1 MEMKKLFVLLIIA
14 YPIITCIKGQILHT
28 EYFNVVLDTTQIV
41 KGNFVPS
48 IRYRN
53 VKEKFTEVEN
63 TADISIRLGQN
74 GITIGNKLEYA
85 RFGNEDIMSGGFVY
99 LEYQRVT
106 NSNKLVFEPYGLM
119 LWQEIR
125 GLDMKYAGGGNLR
138 WEFLH
143 QKNMGL
149 FAGIGSFYEFERW
162 NYGGTSDSTLIPVNP
177 QPFEVENV
185 RGQLYFS
192 YKQLIGDLFDL
203 NISGYFQPSFTSSNY
218 RLASSSQLTYNI
230 NRFIGLTII
239 YQNIYDPDPIVP
251 IDILFHDFTF
261 GLTLSF

>member
-1 MEMKKLFVLLIIA
+1 MKKQLFFLSLFVFFISKA
-14 YPIITCIKGQILHT
+14 NGQILHT
-28 EYFNVVLDTTQIV
+28 EYFNVVLDTSQMI

-53 VKEKFTEVEN
+53 VKEKFTEIEN

-74 GITIGNKLEYA
+74 GITIGNRLEYA
-85 RFGNEDIMSGGFVY
+85 RFGNEDIMSGGFVF
-99 LEYQRVT
+99 LEYRRVT
-106 NSNKLVFEPYGLM
+106 DTNRLVLEPYALM

-138 WEFLH
+138 WEFIH
-143 QKNMGL
+143 RKNIGL
-149 FAGIGSFYEFERW
+149 FAGFGAFYEFERW
-162 NYGGTSDSTLIPVNP
+162 NYEGTADSTLIPADP

-192 YKQLIGDLFDL
+192 YKQVFGNLFDL
-203 NISGYFQPSFTSSNY
+203 NISGYYQPSFTSSNY
-218 RLASSSQLTYNI
+218 RLASSSQLTHNI
-230 NRFIGLTII
+230 NEFIGLTLI

-251 IDILFHDFTF
+251 IDKLFHDLTL